1 MRYMSERQYESNM
14 REITQKN
21 RQIEMRKKLR
31 AEKTKHYPQF
41 KFPSTS
47 KLVLFVVIA
56 LCLQIVGFCEFIMY
70 KTSDTSAMYALIG
83 LPVTLVPV
91 IWGYYSKSKAENTE
105 GGIVYEMAVRNNN
118 AAG

>member
-1 MRYMSERQYESNM
+1 MRYMSERQYEVSM
-14 REITQKN
+14 KEITQKN

-31 AEKTKHYPQF
+31 EEKRKHYPRF
-41 KFPSTS
+41 KLPSTS
-47 KLVLFVVIA
+47 KIVLFAVIV
-56 LCLQIVGFCEFIMY
+56 LCLQIVGFCEFIMF

-105 GGIVYEMAVRNNN
+105 GGIVYEMALRNND